1 MISGGPFPAALVTG
15 AAGGIGAAIVRRL
28 AAGGVA
34 VAALDHDAE
43 RLAATV
49 APIADETA
57 APVVAIALDVSD
69 SAAVEDA
76 VQRVEGELGPIGQLA
91 CAAAILRPAAVVDLD
106 DEDWQRTFAVNAFGV
121 FAVARA
127 VARRMA
133 GRRSG
138 AIVTVGSNAAAVART
153 EMAAY
158 AASKAAAHQFT
169 MCLGLELAPLGVR
182 ANVVSPGST
191 DTPMQRALWTDADS
205 PQRVIDG
212 SLAGY
217 RAGIPLGRIARPEQI
232 ADAVAFLLS
241 DAASHITMHD
251 LRVDGG
257 ATLGS
262 GR

>member
-1 MISGGPFPAALVTG
+1 MFSGRPIPTAVVTG

-28 AAGGVA
+28 AADGVA
-34 VAALDHDAE
+34 VAAMDQDAE
-43 RLAATV
+43 RLAAAV
-49 APIADETA
+49 ARAADGA
-57 APVVAIALDVSD
+57 PAPVVAIPLDVTD
-69 SAAVEDA
+69 GAAVEDA
-76 VQRVEGELGPIGQLA
+76 VQRTEDELGPIGRLA

-106 DEDWQRTFAVNAFGV
+106 DEDWRRTFAVNAFGV
-121 FAVARA
+121 FAVARS

-133 GRRSG
+133 GRRTG
-138 AIVTVGSNAAAVART
+138 AIVTVGSNAAAVARS

-158 AASKAAAHQFT
+158 AASKAAAHQLT

-191 DTPMQRALWTDADS
+191 DTPMQRALWTDAEGE
-205 PQRVIDG
+205 QRVIDG
-212 SLAGY
+212 SLAAY